1 MEKEETHQEKIT
13 RVLKDSGR
21 WMSAA
26 SIESLIVISH
36 QSFYRAVS
44 KLVYLGIVEKKK
56 DGGLF
61 AYRLRTEE
69 PEKEA
74 QIAGPR
80 THVNGSMPNGSHKWW
95 AQFLANQMVVR

>member
-1 MEKEETHQEKIT
+1 MKEETQAEMIQ
-13 RVLKDSGR
+13 RILGESGR
-21 WMSAA
+21 WMNAA
-26 SIESLIVISH
+26 SLEALTDMSH

-44 KLVYLGIVEKKK
+44 KLFYLGIVEKKK